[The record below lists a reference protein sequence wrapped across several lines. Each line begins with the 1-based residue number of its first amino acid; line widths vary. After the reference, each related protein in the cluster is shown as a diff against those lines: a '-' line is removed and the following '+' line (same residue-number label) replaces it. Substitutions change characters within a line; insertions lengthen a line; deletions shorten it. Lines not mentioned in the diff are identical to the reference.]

1 MELLNWFKKPLKW
14 WAGLVLIVLG
24 TILMRQVYTW
34 EWAQAVGGGV
44 VFVGIV
50 MVLLF
55 GRVKHTKP

>member
-1 MELLNWFKKPLKW
+1 MFAFGLPAKW
-14 WAGLVLIVLG
+14 WIGLALIVLG
-24 TILMRQVYTW
+24 TVLMRQVYSW

-55 GRVKHTKP
+55 GRVKQGTAN